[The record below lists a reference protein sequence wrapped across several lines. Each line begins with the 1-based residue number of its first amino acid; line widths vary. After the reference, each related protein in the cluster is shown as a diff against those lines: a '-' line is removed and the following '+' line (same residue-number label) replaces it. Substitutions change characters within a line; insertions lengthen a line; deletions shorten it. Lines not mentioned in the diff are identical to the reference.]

1 MGAEKKLSF
10 LSFVRFGV
18 GVAGNGDVAPPTW
31 FGYLRKV
38 AKRRFSRRCSCR

>member
-18 GVAGNGDVAPPTW
+18 GVAGNALAGNGRFPSRLVW
-31 FGYLRKV
+31 VLKKGGEKKV
-38 AKRRFSRRCSCR
+38 